1 VRFWGNFLRTLHDVA
16 TDQSAVVMMM
26 FSLVIYSFFYPSA
39 YMHQVT
45 LHVPLAVVDFDNSV
59 LSRKLTMAA
68 AATQGVE
75 VTSHP
80 DSMVEAKREL
90 LNGAV
95 DSILWIGP
103 GFERDVLRG
112 GHGDIAIVT
121 NGAYLIRTRTT
132 LAAMGDAVV
141 KAAGDAVRLSA
152 PGAGVPKASPVD
164 LVVRPLYNTREGY
177 GSAIVPA
184 VFMLIV
190 QQTLTLGIGLVM
202 ATWRVRGLTRF
213 KPMAFLGSAFAFF
226 TIGMCGILYF
236 CGLGFWMQDYPR
248 GGNLAGLFV
257 VGPLFVAAVVSMG
270 LFLGSFYR
278 RRDQSGQFLLGT
290 SVPFFFLS
298 GISWPHTVVP
308 ASLVWFSDL
317 VPSTS
322 AMQAVVKLIE
332 MDASLDEIRP
342 EILDLSLLALVFGA
356 GACWRL
362 LTKGRDFRF

>member
-1 VRFWGNFLRTLHDVA
+1 VSFWGNFLRTLHDIA
-16 TDQSAVVMMM
+16 TDQSAVVMLM
-26 FSLVIYSFFYPSA
+26 FSVVIYSFFYPSA

-45 LHVPLAVVDFDNSV
+45 LHVPLAVADLDNSV
-59 LSRKLTMAA
+59 LSRKLTQAA

-75 VTSHP
+75 VVSHP
-80 DSMVEAKREL
+80 GSMDEAKREL
-90 LNGAV
+90 LAGSV

-112 GHGDIAIVT
+112 KAGDIAIVS
-121 NGAYLIRTRTT
+121 NGAYLIRTRAT
-132 LAAMGDAVV
+132 LAAMGDAIV
-141 KAAGDAVRLSA
+141 KAAGDAIRLTPTEGIPAAAPVR
-152 PGAGVPKASPVD
+152 

-202 ATWRVRGLTRF
+202 ATWRGRGLTRF
-213 KPMAFLGSAFAFF
+213 KPVAFLGTAFAFF
-226 TIGMCGILYF
+226 TIGICGVFYF
-236 CGLGFWMQDYPR
+236 CGMGFWLQDYPR

-257 VGPLFVAAVVSMG
+257 VGPLYVTAVVAMG

-290 SVPFFFLS
+290 SLPFYFLA

-308 ASLVWFSDL
+308 APLVWLSNL
-317 VPSTS
+317 IPSTS
-322 AMQAVVKLIE
+322 AMQAVVK
-332 MDASLDEIRP
+332 MMQMGATLDEIRP
-342 EILDLSLLALVFGA
+342 EILDLALLVFVFGA
-356 GACWRL
+356 GASWRL

>member
-1 VRFWGNFLRTLHDVA
+1 MSFWGNFIRTLHDVA

-26 FSLVIYSFFYPSA
+26 FSLIIYSFFYPSA

-45 LHVPLAVVDFDNSV
+45 LHVPLAVVDLDNSV
-59 LSRKLTMAA
+59 LSRKLTMTA

-75 VTSHP
+75 VVSHP
-80 DSMVEAKREL
+80 GSMDEAKRQL
-90 LNGAV
+90 QHGTV

-103 GFERDVLRG
+103 GYERDVLRG
-112 GHGDIAIVT
+112 GHGDIAIVS

-132 LAAMGDAVV
+132 LSAMGDAIV
-141 KAAGDAVRLSA
+141 KAAGDAVRLTPTEGIPA
-152 PGAGVPKASPVD
+152 ASPVR

-202 ATWRVRGLTRF
+202 ATWRGRGLTRF
-213 KPMAFLGSAFAFF
+213 KPVAFLGTAAAFF
-226 TIGMCGILYF
+226 TIGICGVLYF
-236 CGLGFWMQDYPR
+236 CGCGFWMQDYPR
-248 GGNLAGLFV
+248 GGNLAGLFI
-257 VGPLFVAAVVSMG
+257 VGPLFVAAVVAMG

-308 ASLVWFSDL
+308 TALVWFSDL

-322 AMQAVVKLIE
+322 AMQAVVKMME
-332 MDASLDEIRP
+332 MGATLDEIRP
-342 EILDLSLLALVFGA
+342 EILTLALLALVFGA
-356 GACWRL
+356 GASWRL
-362 LTKGRDFRF
+362 LTEGRDFRF